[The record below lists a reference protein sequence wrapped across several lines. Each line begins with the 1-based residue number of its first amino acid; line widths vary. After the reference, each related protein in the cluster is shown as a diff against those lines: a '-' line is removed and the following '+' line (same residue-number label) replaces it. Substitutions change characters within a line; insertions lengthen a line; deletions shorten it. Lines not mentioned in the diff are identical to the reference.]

1 MSERVQTAQ
10 TVPVVAHGRR
20 VRLGAIVALA
30 ILAGFVAW
38 LFLKSDDNK
47 ADAPTRAPAV
57 ATSYSQLQA
66 LPGKVGHEVYWAGK
80 KTGYTYELTQTSQG
94 NIFVRYLPA
103 GAAVGDPRPNF
114 LTVGTYPRRD
124 AYTALKTLSTKQDS
138 VSRKLANGGI
148 AVYSK
153 QRPSSVYAA
162 YPKKGF
168 QVEVY
173 DPSPA
178 RARQL
183 VFSGQLRLLP

>member
-1 MSERVQTAQ
+1 MNERAQTAR
-10 TVPVVAHGRR
+10 TVPVVTHGGRM
-20 VRLGAIVALA
+20 RLGAIVALA
-30 ILAGFVAW
+30 VLAGFVAW
-38 LFLKSDDNK
+38 LIFKGDDNK
-47 ADAPTRAPAV
+47 ANAPARAPAV
-57 ATSYSQLQA
+57 ATSYAQLKA
-66 LPGKVGHEVYWAGK
+66 LPGQVGHEVYWAGK

-124 AYTALKTLSTKQDS
+124 AYTSLKKLAAKQDS
-138 VSRKLANGGI
+138 VSRQLAGGGI

-162 YPKKGF
+162 YPGKRF

-173 DPSPA
+173 DPSPT
-178 RARQL
+178 RARRL
-183 VFSGQLRLLP
+183 LLSGQVRPLP